1 MTAPLLIGFFFFILA
16 AVAAAGYVFVL
27 RPSRIEGAEVPAPLV
42 LGRDMPTA
50 QAAVA
55 DMFRLIGEAIPGRG
69 THHAAQQKLIA
80 AGFRWPS
87 AVQIFLGIKCARAL
101 MLGVGV
107 RMGSG
112 DASG

>member
-55 DMFRLIGEAIPGRG
+55 DMFRLIGEAMPGRG
-69 THHAAQQKLIA
+69 THHAAQQNLIA

-87 AVQIFLGIKCARAL
+87 ALRFSWGLNAQGH
-101 MLGVGV
+101 
-107 RMGSG
+107 
-112 DASG
+112 